1 MAAAH
6 TADGIDAYASRCRT
20 RARRARPQLVESGK
34 RQRGG
39 RGPDSQCAVELSPG
53 DPFEQI
59 ARNRLVGGGRCRDGS
74 GRDDDLGRLTLRHLY
89 ASIHLITA
97 SALTPISRTGGA
109 RAGLAVYSALHE
121 AIVATELQPGRQIS
135 ENEIADKL
143 GVSRTPVRE
152 ALARLRDDQLVQI
165 VPQLGTFVSRIS
177 VAGVDDAQFL
187 REALE
192 CSAVRLAAERVDP
205 SDMRG
210 LNQLI
215 ERQEH
220 ARDAA
225 DANEFFVLD
234 DELHSTLCELSGR
247 PIAWTIVARANGH
260 LNRVRRLSLAEP
272 RYIAEMIAEHK
283 EVVDAVGSGDA
294 DAAETALRHHLR
306 MVLSD
311 LPTIRTNHPEYF
323 EDN

>member
-1 MAAAH
+1 LH
-6 TADGIDAYASRCRT
+6 SLT
-20 RARRARPQLVESGK
+20 K
-34 RQRGG
+34 R
-39 RGPDSQCAVELSPG
+39 S
-53 DPFEQI
+53 
-59 ARNRLVGGGRCRDGS
+59 
-74 GRDDDLGRLTLRHLY
+74 LY
-89 ASIHLITA
+89 ASIQSITT
-97 SALTPISRTGGA
+97 SALTRISRTNGG
-109 RAGLAVYSALHE
+109 RAGLAVYDALRE
-121 AIVATELQPGRQIS
+121 AIVTAELEPGQQVS

-177 VAGVDDAQFL
+177 VSGVDDAQFL

-192 CSAVRLAAERVDP
+192 CSAVRLAAERADAADVAEL
-205 SDMRG
+205 G
-210 LNQLI
+210 ILI
-215 ERQEH
+215 QRQEA

-225 DANEFFVLD
+225 DASAFFVLD

-272 RYIAEMIAEHK
+272 RYIAEMIEEHK
-283 EVVDAVGSGDA
+283 AVVDAVGQA
-294 DAAETALRHHLR
+294 DPDLAENALRHHLR

-311 LPTIRTNHPEYF
+311 LPTIRHDHPEYF